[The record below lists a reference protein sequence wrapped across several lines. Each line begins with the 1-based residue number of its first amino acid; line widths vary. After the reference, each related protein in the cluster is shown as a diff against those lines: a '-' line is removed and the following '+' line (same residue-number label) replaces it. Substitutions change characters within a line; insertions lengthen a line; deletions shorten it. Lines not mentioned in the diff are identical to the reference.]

1 MKTFKVTGTINK
13 PRLSTSF
20 VRELLAE
27 KSEHAVEKVYAEI
40 GSRHRVRRY
49 HIKIISSEE
58 ISVDQ
63 IKNPILKK
71 IVCWSVNSLA
81 QREKAE
87 EELRRLSMEMRYL
100 EQTADAL
107 QQRISMVNA
116 ALTDINYAN
125 MTLDGIEKEKEN
137 SEMLIPIGGSSY
149 VKVKLADTNK
159 VIIGMGSGV
168 SVEKTLPE
176 AKVTLKERLDELE
189 KTMHAAQQQFSQV
202 AERINS
208 GRSRLESM
216 LSTREGKQ

>member
-1 MKTFKVTGTINK
+1 M
-13 PRLSTSF
+13 
-20 VRELLAE
+20 
-27 KSEHAVEKVYAEI
+27 
-40 GSRHRVRRY
+40 
-49 HIKIISSEE
+49 
-58 ISVDQ
+58 
-63 IKNPILKK
+63 
-71 IVCWSVNSLA
+71 A

-159 VIIGMGSGV
+159 IIVGMGSGV

-176 AKVTLKERLDELE
+176 AKMLLKERLDELE
-189 KTMHAAQQQFSQV
+189 KTMHAAQQQFSQI

-208 GRSRLESM
+208 GRGRLEN
-216 LSTREGKQ
+216 LLATAREGKQ

>member
-1 MKTFKVTGTINK
+1 M
-13 PRLSTSF
+13 
-20 VRELLAE
+20 A
-27 KSEHAVEKVYAEI
+27 H
-40 GSRHRVRRY
+40 
-49 HIKIISSEE
+49 
-58 ISVDQ
+58 
-63 IKNPILKK
+63 
-71 IVCWSVNSLA
+71 
-81 QREKAE
+81 REKAE

-125 MTLDGIEKEKEN
+125 MTLDGMEKEKEN

-176 AKVTLKERLDELE
+176 AKATLKERLDELE
-189 KTMHAAQQQFSQV
+189 KTMHSAQQQYSQV